1 MARSPGAFQSITFA
15 AWRDRF
21 PGQDRASNRYYVTL
35 AELLVR
41 LGSFGLGLTW
51 KVRIDDARLV
61 TRFAEIEKASSGAG
75 IGTLE
80 LLALVAPDLQFVDG
94 DFAGYAGD
102 ELRVVLR
109 EFDSTSWDLCTADA
123 SVVREIRQHY
133 PDAVPTPED
142 VLQEIPW
149 PTTRR
154 EM

>member
-1 MARSPGAFQSITFA
+1 MARPPGAFQSITFA
-15 AWRDRF
+15 AWRDRP
-21 PGQDRASNRYYVTL
+21 PGQDRPSDPHYVTL

-61 TRFAEIEKASSGAG
+61 ARFAEIEKASSGAG

-80 LLALVAPDLQFVDG
+80 LLALAAPDLQFVDG

-109 EFDSTSWDLCTADA
+109 EFDSTSWDLCTADS